1 MNPRRCDDCGSDP
14 YFSREFPRVRDEAFY
29 WRNKAKALAAE
40 LEALK
45 LDREFDT
52 YRDRTDVAWL
62 QGKVVAQARELK
74 RLNDARNAQRIRAGL
89 EPQPDKEMTS
99 LTVVESKAPA
109 EKLDILYE

>member
-1 MNPRRCDDCGSDP
+1 MSARRCEHCGSDP
-14 YFSREFPRVRDEAFY
+14 WFSRNFPRVRDEATF

-40 LEALK
+40 IEALK
-45 LDREFDT
+45 LDREFEA

-74 RLNDARNAQRIRAGL
+74 RLNDARNAQRVREGL

-99 LTVVESKAPA
+99 ATAVESKAP
-109 EKLDILYE
+109 